1 MVAAMNRVGQSV
13 EDMPVAS
20 PEMMFV
26 AVPVTDCS
34 LMATTGFLWM
44 PV

>member
-1 MVAAMNRVGQSV
+1 MNRIGQSV
-13 EDMPVAS
+13 EDMPVAK
-20 PEMMFV
+20 PEMMLV

-34 LMATTGFLWM
+34 LMATTGFLCI